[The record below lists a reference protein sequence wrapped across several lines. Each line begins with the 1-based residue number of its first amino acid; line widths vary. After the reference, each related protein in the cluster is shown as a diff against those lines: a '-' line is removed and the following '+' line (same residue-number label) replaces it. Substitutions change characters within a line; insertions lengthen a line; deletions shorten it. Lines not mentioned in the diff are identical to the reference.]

1 MFKFITIL
9 YVLAE
14 QYNLPKNGIK
24 KHCPLFEA
32 NNISVISSF
41 IASSLA
47 PKLPQLHQI
56 RSENNV
62 IR

>member
-32 NNISVISSF
+32 NNIS
-41 IASSLA
+41 L
-47 PKLPQLHQI
+47 
-56 RSENNV
+56 R
-62 IR
+62 R